1 MKVASGG
8 DRAPFLVWGEEAG
21 RNRELGWILRGEAVE
36 GRLLSGVLTTTTLG
50 LGDDLG
56 GGLFPGAD
64 FARLVAWAVVAR
76 LVVPVIGLIPFKKL
90 IKQLGQD

>member
-1 MKVASGG
+1 M
-8 DRAPFLVWGEEAG
+8 
-21 RNRELGWILRGEAVE
+21 I
-36 GRLLSGVLTTTTLG
+36 
-50 LGDDLG
+50 DLG

-76 LVVPVIGLIPFKKL
+76 LVVPVIGLIPIKKL

>member
-1 MKVASGG
+1 M
-8 DRAPFLVWGEEAG
+8 D
-21 RNRELGWILRGEAVE
+21 

-64 FARLVAWAVVAR
+64 FARLAARAVVAR
-76 LVVPVIGLIPFKKL
+76 LVVPVIGLIPDKNN
-90 IKQLGQD
+90 

>member
-1 MKVASGG
+1 M
-8 DRAPFLVWGEEAG
+8 WGEEAG

-56 GGLFPGAD
+56 GSLFPGAD

-76 LVVPVIGLIPFKKL
+76 LVVPVIGLIPIKKL